1 MTAAMSGQ
9 VNPVAGGRATPW
21 WRSWSDALAA
31 EALLLWR
38 RPALPLIGTGWVLM
52 VVAFGFGVPYIVYST
67 LDPAGEAAER
77 AALLEMLLPSAAHT
91 TAAGSYPL
99 FGGATMLIFGVL
111 VTGSEYRWR
120 TWQARLTQGPGRA
133 QVIIAK
139 AVAGAAAVTVFVAA
153 AQAAALV
160 TSMVIAAVTGRAAIW
175 PPLSEVAAALGA
187 TAFLSIAWMSA
198 GLALGVIFRGVG
210 AALGVGLMWTL
221 GLENALAGL
230 AGIVPALR
238 PVRAILLG
246 PAGGSLVAALGTP
259 SPGGGGVGVAAYVSG
274 PVACAVLLAYVAAG
288 IAIALTLIS
297 RRDLA

>member
-1 MTAAMSGQ
+1 MSAATSGH
-9 VNPVAGGRATPW
+9 VNAVGESGTSSQ

-31 EALLLWR
+31 EVLLLWR
-38 RPALPLIGTGWVLM
+38 RPALPLIGAGWVLM
-52 VVAFGFGVPYIVYST
+52 VVVFGFGVPYIVYST

-77 AALLEMLLPSAAHT
+77 AALLEVLLPSAAHT

-99 FGGATMLIFGVL
+99 FGGAMMLIFGVL

-133 QVIIAK
+133 QVIVAK
-139 AVAGAAAVTVFVAA
+139 AVAGAAAVLVFVVA
-153 AQAAALV
+153 AQVAALV
-160 TSMVIAAVTGRAAIW
+160 VSMVIAAVTGQAVAWPPISGLTAAIG
-175 PPLSEVAAALGA
+175 AA
-187 TAFLSIAWMSA
+187 AFLSIAWMSA
-198 GLALGVIFRGVG
+198 GLALGVICRGVG

-221 GLENALAGL
+221 GLENALTGL
-230 AGIVPALR
+230 AGIVPALQ

-246 PAGGSLVAALGTP
+246 PASGSLVASLGTP
-259 SPGGGGVGVAAYVSG
+259 SSGGGGIGVSAYVSG

-297 RRDLA
+297 RRDLT